1 MVLGWFFILSEGS
14 RKFSLPT
21 SGAGE
26 NHKLVQCFVNHWASE
41 GYYYPMPLCT
51 RRSEK
56 EEGTGQELSGRTL
69 MEDIG
74 LKWTLEEGKDWEA
87 EKAFLPRGTEG
98 GICILWGRDESKET

>member
-1 MVLGWFFILSEGS
+1 
-14 RKFSLPT
+14 
-21 SGAGE
+21 
-26 NHKLVQCFVNHWASE
+26 
-41 GYYYPMPLCT
+41 
-51 RRSEK
+51 
-56 EEGTGQELSGRTL
+56 